1 MAAHRK
7 QNESMAK
14 QEVNS
19 PLIVVTGIISVL
31 LLIVTAAGLEAWFRY
46 EEQAELDTKWATNQ
60 NTWLAD
66 IHKEELA
73 NLDGGYHWNAKRTAA
88 TVPIE
93 QAMRLVAQNQGKT
106 K

>member
-1 MAAHRK
+1 
-7 QNESMAK
+7 MAK

-31 LLIVTAAGLEAWFRY
+31 LLVVSAVGVEAWFRY
-46 EEQAELDTKWATNQ
+46 EEQAEVQAKWQTNQ

-66 IHKEELA
+66 IRKEERA
-73 NLDGGYHWNAKRTAA
+73 NLDNGYHWNAKRTAA

-93 QAMRLVAQNQGKT
+93 QAMRIVAQNQGKT
-106 K
+106 R

>member
-1 MAAHRK
+1 MAAHKK

-31 LLIVTAAGLEAWFRY
+31 LLVVSAVGVEAWFRY
-46 EEQAELDTKWATNQ
+46 EEQAEVQAKWATNQ

-73 NLDGGYHWNAKRTAA
+73 NLDNGYHWNAKRTAA

-93 QAMRLVAQNQGKT
+93 EAMKLVAENQGKT
-106 K
+106 R

>member
-1 MAAHRK
+1 MASHKK

-31 LLIVTAAGLEAWFRY
+31 LLVVAAVGVEAWFRY
-46 EEQAELDTKWATNQ
+46 EKQAEVEEKWAANP

-66 IHKEELA
+66 IRNEERA
-73 NLDGGYHWNAKRTAA
+73 NLDSGYHWNAKRTAA

-93 QAMRLVAQNQGKT
+93 QAMRLIAQGQGKT
-106 K
+106 R